1 VSDINELIKKKLE
14 LFPSDVAQL
23 AMEALKLS
31 ETGLAETSISEALA
45 SVVRKIVK
53 AKEGTN

>member
-1 VSDINELIKKKLE
+1 MSDINEFIKKKLE
-14 LFPSDVAQL
+14 QFPSDVAQL

-31 ETGLAETSISEALA
+31 ETSLAEASISEALA

>member
-1 VSDINELIKKKLE
+1 MSDINELIKEKLQQ
-14 LFPSDVAQL
+14 FPADVAQL

-31 ETGLAETSISEALA
+31 ETGLAETSISDALT

-53 AKEGTN
+53 AKEGY